1 MTLGGLIGLKL
12 LPSNLHKHK
21 DRNSNL
27 MGAPQPPKTF
37 FFFAEYC
44 TSSASTN
51 QKTLYKKRTYNCQH
65 IPPNYE
71 GEARQPQRCGHVCVC
86 DLALCSASRFRG
98 SRASS

>member
-1 MTLGGLIGLKL
+1 MRQNMTLGGLIGLKL

-27 MGAPQPPKTF
+27 MGAPQPPQT

-51 QKTLYKKRTYNCQH
+51 QKTLYKKRTYNCQFIPTPH
-65 IPPNYE
+65 I
-71 GEARQPQRCGHVCVC
+71 CH
-86 DLALCSASRFRG
+86 G
-98 SRASS
+98 SHGYIRVNFFWPV